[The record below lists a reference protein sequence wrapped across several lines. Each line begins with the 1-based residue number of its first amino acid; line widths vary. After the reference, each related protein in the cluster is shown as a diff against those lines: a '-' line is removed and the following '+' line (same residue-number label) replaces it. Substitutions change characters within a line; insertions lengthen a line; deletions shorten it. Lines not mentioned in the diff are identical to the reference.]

1 MLSLQKRK
9 AVDKQIKINQEV
21 QVRKIP
27 KCETPIT

>member
-21 QVRKIP
+21 QVRKSP
-27 KCETPIT
+27 NVKHL

>member
-27 KCETPIT
+27 KCETPVA